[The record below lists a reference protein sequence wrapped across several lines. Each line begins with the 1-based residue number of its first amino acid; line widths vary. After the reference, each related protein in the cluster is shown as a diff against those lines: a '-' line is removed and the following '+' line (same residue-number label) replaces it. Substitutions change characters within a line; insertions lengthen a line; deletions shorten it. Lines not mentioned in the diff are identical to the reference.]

1 MENNKTK
8 TVETSKEQP
17 KNRWVINHDL
27 CTGCGEC
34 VDACTRMLLVIVKKK
49 VIIKDE
55 YGCPQCSDCSM
66 ACPTRAIKLT

>member
-34 VDACTRMLLVIVKKK
+34 VDACTRGLLVISDKK
-49 VIIKDE
+49 VKMTDE
-55 YGCPQCSDCSM
+55 YGCPQCGECVM
-66 ACPTRAIKLT
+66 ACTTHAIKLT